1 MNRRV
6 LLKLLPQT
14 KDEYI
19 TLFLRTSF
27 FYCHQHIFHTFMNNT
42 IQRVRL
48 SRVFQSNLGRSVIY
62 LSCLLR
68 VPTIKLLR
76 FPSSSHEQ
84 IRAKYV
90 ATYTTY
96 DIYGKK
102 IYPNAVTFVHVQIE
116 NVHFEDC
123 VVQYV
128 SSCIQIGQTKKP

>member
-1 MNRRV
+1 
-6 LLKLLPQT
+6 
-14 KDEYI
+14 
-19 TLFLRTSF
+19 
-27 FYCHQHIFHTFMNNT
+27 MNNT

-90 ATYTTY
+90 ATYTRWY
-96 DIYGKK
+96 LR
-102 IYPNAVTFVHVQIE
+102 
-116 NVHFEDC
+116 
-123 VVQYV
+123 
-128 SSCIQIGQTKKP
+128 